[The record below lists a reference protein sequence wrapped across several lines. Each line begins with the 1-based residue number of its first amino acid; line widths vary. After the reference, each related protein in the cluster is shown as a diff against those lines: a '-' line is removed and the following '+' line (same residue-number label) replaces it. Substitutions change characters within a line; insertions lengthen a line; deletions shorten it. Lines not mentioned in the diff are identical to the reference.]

1 MKETHYPTVL
11 NLGFRPFFLGAAIVA
26 TVSMSLWILV
36 FTGYL
41 TLEFD
46 RLAGPQWHAHE
57 MLYGY
62 AMAVIAGFLLT
73 AVRNWTG
80 KETLRGWPLGML
92 VGLWLLARVSLWLGD
107 SLVEFSAVMDLLF
120 NLALVAAV
128 CRPIIQVKQWRQ
140 LGIMIKLGLLFA
152 GNLLFYLGVL
162 LKHPDWIPISLY
174 GALYLVV
181 ALILTIGR
189 RVIPFFVRSALGV
202 ELANSRW
209 LDAASLAGLLVFFIS
224 ELVSPAN
231 VIGQVAALIVFLA
244 NASRLILWH
253 KAPVWGRPMLW
264 SLYIA
269 FWCIALGF
277 LMFALADILA
287 FSRLLAVHAL
297 ALGGI
302 GLITVSMMG
311 RVSIGHTGRD
321 LSQPPPQYVLSL
333 MFLLAGV
340 VCRVL
345 LPLMFPDWYLV
356 WLKLSAAL
364 WIAGFTIFLT
374 GYAGILT
381 SPRVDGRHG

>member
-1 MKETHYPTVL
+1 MKEPRYPTVL
-11 NLGFRPFFLGAAIVA
+11 NLGFRPFFLGAILLAII
-26 TVSMSLWILV
+26 SMGLWISV
-36 FTGYL
+36 FTGHL
-41 TLEFD
+41 ELEFD
-46 RLAGPQWHAHE
+46 QLASPQWHAHE
-57 MLYGY
+57 MIYGY

-80 KETLRGWPLGML
+80 QPTPQGWPLGAL
-92 VGLWLLARVSLWLGD
+92 VGLWCLARISWLGG
-107 SLVEFSAVMDLLF
+107 SKLVEFSAVMDFLF
-120 NLALVAAV
+120 NLILVLAV
-128 CRPIIQVKQWRQ
+128 CLPIVQVKQWRQ
-140 LGIMIKLGLLFA
+140 LGIMVKLGLLMT

-162 LKHPDWIPISLY
+162 LNHPEWIQISLY

-209 LDAASLAGLLVFFIS
+209 LDATSLAGLLVFFIA
-224 ELVSPAN
+224 ELVSPGS
-231 VIGQVAALIVFLA
+231 VIGQVAALLVFLA
-244 NASRLILWH
+244 NAARLLLWH
-253 KAPVWGRPMLW
+253 RAAVWGRPMLW
-264 SLYIA
+264 SLYVT
-269 FWCIALGF
+269 FWCIAFGF
-277 LMFALADILA
+277 LMFALADIFT

-297 ALGGI
+297 AFGGI

-321 LSQPPPQYVLSL
+321 LSNPPPQYLLAL

-345 LPLMFPDWYLV
+345 LPLVFPGLYLL
-356 WLKLSAAL
+356 WLKLSAAM
-364 WIAGFTIFLT
+364 WVGGFGIFLT

-381 SPRVDGRHG
+381 RPRIDGRHG